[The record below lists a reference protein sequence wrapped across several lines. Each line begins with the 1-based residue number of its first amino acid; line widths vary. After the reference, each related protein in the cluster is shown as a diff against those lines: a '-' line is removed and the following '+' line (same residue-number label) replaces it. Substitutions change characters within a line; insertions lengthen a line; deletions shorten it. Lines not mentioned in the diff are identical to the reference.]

1 MALSELLRKKNTV
14 WFNMVDQNK
23 DGFLTI
29 EDFQIAQAN
38 WNSLFEHQPTHPLY
52 MTIAGYWTGM
62 WEGLKIADTDQD
74 GKVSLEEFFAFI
86 DMARQME
93 GYTAMGLAW
102 GQTSIDAFDANHDGV
117 ISLEEWKRIYAING
131 LSEELAERT
140 FPILDGDGDGVL
152 SPEEYLKRIE
162 EFMMV
167 EEGDAPGNHF
177 YGVIE

>member
-1 MALSELLRKKNTV
+1 MEQSPLHPRTLAEKERAARLAKNRQTLQSECA
-14 WFNMVDQNK
+14 
-23 DGFLTI
+23 
-29 EDFQIAQAN
+29 AQRI
-38 WNSLFEHQPTHPLY
+38 P
-52 MTIAGYWTGM
+52 
-62 WEGLKIADTDQD
+62 
-74 GKVSLEEFFAFI
+74 
-86 DMARQME
+86 
-93 GYTAMGLAW
+93 
-102 GQTSIDAFDANHDGV
+102 FDANHDGV